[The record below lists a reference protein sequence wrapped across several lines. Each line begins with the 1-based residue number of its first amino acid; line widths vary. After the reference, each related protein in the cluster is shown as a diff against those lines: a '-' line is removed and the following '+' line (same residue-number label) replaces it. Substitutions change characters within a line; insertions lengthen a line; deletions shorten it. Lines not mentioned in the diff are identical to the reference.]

1 MKTIIANLACAV
13 AVTCMRLVGIP
24 ELTINSS
31 NIGMTF
37 HVEKG
42 SHFQIVL
49 PLGPEEPQLP
59 RDKVAI
65 DDRFLK
71 LEKDWITKDAHPDIQ
86 GRPIYIRHLKFEA
99 VGENVMPD
107 HCIVVVP
114 TPHGPFWVEIKVIER
129 RSQP

>member
-1 MKTIIANLACAV
+1 
-13 AVTCMRLVGIP
+13 MRAVGIP

-42 SHFQIVL
+42 SHFEIVL
-49 PLGPEEPQLP
+49 PLGPQPPELP

-71 LEKDWITKDAHPDIQ
+71 LEKDWTTIDTHPDIQ
-86 GRPIYIRHLKFEA
+86 GRPIHVRHLKFVA

-107 HCIVVVP
+107 HSIIVVP
-114 TPHGPFWVEIKVIER
+114 TPHGPFWVEIKVNER
-129 RSQP
+129 RKT